1 MLTSERKLQKLFIKF
16 IEWGKITK
24 AENLITLHPE
34 LEIPWQKAFESAA
47 MNKMQCG
54 VEWIYTRANQQNIEI
69 NIHFDNDKLLNY
81 MILQGCRYIIK
92 WLILQDS
99 AYPWKP
105 HITNETMAR
114 ASKDI
119 LEMIP

>member
-1 MLTSERKLQKLFIKF
+1 MITSKRKLQKLFIKF
-16 IEWGKITK
+16 IEWEKITK
-24 AENLITLHPE
+24 AENLVELHPE
-34 LEIPWQKAFESAA
+34 LVIPWQKAFECAA
-47 MNKMQCG
+47 MNKMNRG
-54 VEWIYTRANQQNIEI
+54 MEWIYTRANQQNIKI

-92 WLILQDS
+92 WLISKDLS
-99 AYPWKP
+99 YPWKTN
-105 HITNETMAR
+105 ITNETVAR